1 MTLQSFGS
9 RVALLPL
16 VLTLVPACAVEVVSG
31 GGVAPGEGSPSG
43 APQPSTD
50 PSAAYAGKGFVVHE
64 WGTDT
69 VVVGSDGS
77 LQRGLH
83 HEEEDLPGFVY
94 DRIRAGTLPDAT
106 SVHVKME
113 TPVTYFYSD
122 KPMQARV
129 QVAFPSGVLTQWYP
143 AVASFYPWVAK
154 ANAVPNLLADADP
167 VLDPSFPWN
176 GPTCQEKHGAVG
188 QGLLDWGEVEILP
201 RGADVEL
208 PEASLDAFTWSH
220 ARAVDA
226 NAVRV
231 TAVPTASG
239 APEAERFLFYRGLG
253 NLTPP
258 ARVTAAANTVRVE
271 NTLPD
276 ALGALFVVNV
286 GEASGAF
293 SVVPAGVLPG
303 QTVDLE
309 APALVAVKTLDV
321 FVEAL
326 GEAVTTALDGA
337 GLYHDESL
345 AMVATWKRQWFRTP
359 GLRVFYLAPQ
369 TWTDATLPLTV
380 DPAPD
385 HVTRVMMIR
394 VEVITP
400 DLEAGDVAA
409 AKGLSDP
416 ATEAAAK
423 AHFLGLGRFAEPR
436 LRRALG
442 LLAEPSW
449 GAPFLAA
456 VTSAETR
463 ATVGE

>member
-1 MTLQSFGS
+1 MTASSFVS
-9 RVALLPL
+9 RIALLPL
-16 VLTLVPACAVEVVSG
+16 FALVSACAGEVVSG
-31 GGVAPGEGSPSG
+31 GGALPGEGSLQGP
-43 APQPSTD
+43 PD
-50 PSAAYAGKGFVVHE
+50 PSADPAAYAGKGFVVHE

-83 HEEEDLPGFVY
+83 HEEEDLPSFVY
-94 DRIRAGTLPDAT
+94 DRVRAGTLPGST
-106 SVHVKME
+106 SVHLKME

-122 KPMQARV
+122 KPMKARV

-143 AVASFYPWVAK
+143 AVASFYPWVAQ
-154 ANAVPNLLADADP
+154 ANAVPGLLVDADP
-167 VLDPSFPWN
+167 VLDPAFPWK

-188 QGLLDWGEVEILP
+188 QGLLDWGDVEILP
-201 RGADVEL
+201 RGEDVAM

-231 TAVPTASG
+231 TAAPTASG

-258 ARVTAAANTVRVE
+258 ARVTAAASTVRVE

-286 GEASGAF
+286 GPAGGAF

-309 APALVAVKTLDV
+309 APALAAAEPLDA
-321 FVEAL
+321 FAEAL
-326 GEAVTTALDGA
+326 GDAVTGALDGA

-369 TWTDATLPLTV
+369 AWTDATLPLSV

-385 HVTRVMMIR
+385 SVIRVMMIR

-400 DLEAGDVAA
+400 DLEEGDVAA

-449 GAPFLAA
+449 GEPFLAS

>member
-1 MTLQSFGS
+1 
-9 RVALLPL
+9 
-16 VLTLVPACAVEVVSG
+16 
-31 GGVAPGEGSPSG
+31 
-43 APQPSTD
+43 
-50 PSAAYAGKGFVVHE
+50 
-64 WGTDT
+64 
-69 VVVGSDGS
+69 
-77 LQRGLH
+77 
-83 HEEEDLPGFVY
+83 
-94 DRIRAGTLPDAT
+94 
-106 SVHVKME
+106 
-113 TPVTYFYSD
+113 
-122 KPMQARV
+122 
-129 QVAFPSGVLTQWYP
+129 
-143 AVASFYPWVAK
+143 
-154 ANAVPNLLADADP
+154 
-167 VLDPSFPWN
+167 VLDPSFPWV

-188 QGLLDWGEVEILP
+188 QGLLDWGEVEILA
-201 RGADVEL
+201 RGADVQM

-253 NLTPP
+253 NLTTP
-258 ARVTAAANTVRVE
+258 ALVSATASTVRVE
-271 NTLPD
+271 NTLQD

-286 GEASGAF
+286 GPAGGAF
-293 SVVPAGVLPG
+293 SVVSGGVSPV
-303 QTVDLE
+303 QTVDIE
-309 APALVAVKTLDV
+309 APSLATAEPLDV
-321 FVEAL
+321 FAEAL
-326 GEAVTTALDGA
+326 GDAVTGALDGA

-369 TWTDATLPLTV
+369 TWTDATLPLSV

-385 HVTRVMMIR
+385 SVTRVMMIR

-400 DLEAGDVAA
+400 DLEEGDVAA

-423 AHFLGLGRFAEPR
+423 AHFLSLGRFAEPR
-436 LRRALG
+436 LRRAIGMLG
-442 LLAEPSW
+442 QPSW
-449 GAPFLAA
+449 GEPFLSA

>member
-1 MTLQSFGS
+1 MTLPCFIS
-9 RVALLPL
+9 RLALLPL
-16 VLTLVPACAVEVVSG
+16 VLAFVPACAVEIVSG
-31 GGVAPGEGSPSG
+31 GGAEPGDESP
-43 APQPSTD
+43 PSVPE
-50 PSAAYAGKGFVVHE
+50 PSNEPAAYAGKGFVVHE

-69 VVVGSDGS
+69 VVVGSDGA
-77 LQRGLH
+77 LLRGLH
-83 HEEEDLPGFVY
+83 HEEEDLPSFVY
-94 DRIRAGTLPDAT
+94 DRVRAGTLPGST
-106 SVHVKME
+106 SVHLKME

-122 KPMQARV
+122 KPMKARV

-143 AVASFYPWVAK
+143 AVASFYPWVAE
-154 ANAVPNLLADADP
+154 ANAAPGLASGADP
-167 VLDPSFPWN
+167 VLDPAFPWN
-176 GPTCQEKHGAVG
+176 GPTCQEKYGAVG

-201 RGADVEL
+201 RGEDVPL

-258 ARVTAAANTVRVE
+258 ARVTAAAGAVRVE

-276 ALGALFVVNV
+276 ALGALFMVNV
-286 GEASGAF
+286 GPAGGAF
-293 SVVPAGVLPG
+293 SVVPTGVSPG

-309 APALVAVKTLDV
+309 APTLAAAAPLDA
-321 FVEAL
+321 FAEAL
-326 GEAVTTALDGA
+326 GEAVTSALDGA

-369 TWTDATLPLTV
+369 TWTDATLPLSV

-385 HVTRVMMIR
+385 SVTRVMMIR

-400 DLEAGDVAA
+400 DLEEGDVAA
-409 AKGLSDP
+409 AKGLADP
-416 ATEAAAK
+416 ATEATAK
-423 AHFLGLGRFAEPR
+423 AHFQELGRFAEPR

-442 LLAEPSW
+442 LLGQPSW
-449 GAPFLAA
+449 GEPFLAA

>member
-1 MTLQSFGS
+1 MMRSSFVS
-9 RVALLPL
+9 RAALLPL
-16 VLTLVPACAVEVVSG
+16 VLALVPACAVEILSDG
-31 GGVAPGEGSPSG
+31 GAAPGEGSPPDLPETS
-43 APQPSTD
+43 QEPS
-50 PSAAYAGKGFVVHE
+50 AYAGKGFIVHE

-83 HEEEDLPGFVY
+83 HEEEDLPSFVY
-94 DRIRAGTLPDAT
+94 DRVRAGTLPGST

-113 TPVTYFYSD
+113 TPVTYFYAD
-122 KPMQARV
+122 KPMKARV

-143 AVASFYPWVAK
+143 AVASFYPWVAL
-154 ANAVPNLLADADP
+154 ANAAPGLLADADP
-167 VLDPSFPWN
+167 VLDPAFPWN
-176 GPTCQEKHGAVG
+176 GPTCQEKFGAVG

-201 RGADVEL
+201 RGEDVPL

-226 NAVRV
+226 NALRV

-258 ARVTAAANTVRVE
+258 ARVTAAASAVRVE
-271 NTLPD
+271 NTLPA

-286 GEASGAF
+286 GPAGGAF

-309 APALVAVKTLDV
+309 APTLAAAAPLDV
-321 FVEAL
+321 FSEAL
-326 GEAVTTALDGA
+326 GEAVTSALDGV

-369 TWTDATLPLTV
+369 SWTDATLPLTV

-385 HVTRVMMIR
+385 SVTRVMMIR

-409 AKGLSDP
+409 AKGLADP
-416 ATEAAAK
+416 ATEAAAE
-423 AHFLGLGRFAEPR
+423 AHFQGLGRFAEPR
-436 LRRALG
+436 LRRALD
-442 LLAEPSW
+442 LLGQPSW
-449 GAPFLAA
+449 GEPFLAA

-463 ATVGE
+463 ATMGE